1 MNPIIPPLW
10 IYAIHVADTVYGVSL
25 FALLASLCALLVFF
39 LNYAIDDPDDTRK
52 QKGLTTKGMK
62 VCLVIIVVSVIVLIL
77 VPDKKTM
84 YAMIAAS
91 VITPDNISGVE
102 EHIVD
107 LITNIANA
115 VNNAK

>member
-25 FALLASLCALLVFF
+25 FALLASLCALLPFF
-39 LNYAIDDPDDTRK
+39 LNYAIDPDNTEM
-52 QKGLTTKGMK
+52 QKGLTVKGMK
-62 VCLVIIVVSVIVLIL
+62 VCLVIIVVCMIVLIL

>member
-1 MNPIIPPLW
+1 MNPIIPPVWL
-10 IYAIHVADTVYGVSL
+10 YAIHVADTVYGISL
-25 FALLASLCALLVFF
+25 FALIASLCALLLFF
-39 LNYAIDDPDDTRK
+39 LNYAIDPDDTEM
-52 QKGLTTKGMK
+52 QKGLTVKGMK
-62 VCLVIIVVSVIVLIL
+62 VCLVIIVVCMIVIIL

-102 EHIVD
+102 NHIVE

-115 VNNAK
+115 VNNVK

>member
-1 MNPIIPPLW
+1 
-10 IYAIHVADTVYGVSL
+10 
-25 FALLASLCALLVFF
+25 
-39 LNYAIDDPDDTRK
+39 
-52 QKGLTTKGMK
+52 MK
-62 VCLVIIVVSVIVLIL
+62 VCLVIIVVCMIVIIL

-102 EHIVD
+102 NHIVE

-115 VNNAK
+115 VNNVK